1 MTGLNQNQS
10 KLAWLSSCQLLD
22 VPPTGG
28 LHHAEDSSAA
38 VDEPITEPDASEILD
53 SEGLLVLRHLF
64 SDDDHD
70 DLESV
75 EALPTNPDVDDS
87 SSSSDDDDDKHSETF
102 NADDHGNPA
111 SEMDVESQPLFSS
124 EESAPAP
131 LEQGEP
137 SSFGPMRSARRLSG
151 RRQAAPM
158 PESLQAPY
166 RMVTALAPVHL
177 GGLVGMLQV
186 LRPYPPLDHGN
197 VNPDSVT

>member
-166 RMVTALAPVHL
+166 RMVTALAPVPSGRAGRDAAGSAAL
-177 GGLVGMLQV
+177 S
-186 LRPYPPLDHGN
+186 PP
-197 VNPDSVT
+197 